1 MSGYRLA
8 VGYKLLSVISLALL
22 LGLLPIFLFSKP
34 ASGAGTLPSGF
45 AQTRFAEGLTA
56 PTAMDFAPDGRLF
69 VAEQGGTMQVV
80 DTDGTLQDPPFLDIS
95 SKVNAAG
102 ERGLLGVAFDP
113 DFDPTFA
120 TTDNNYVYVYYTTV
134 DTSVHNR
141 VSRFPATEDSNG
153 NLVAGTE
160 EPPIFELPPLS
171 ATNHNGGA
179 IHFGADGKLY
189 VAVGENAR
197 PSAAQSLSTTL
208 GKMLRIN
215 KDGTIPTDNPFNAYT
230 TGNNQAIWAAGLR
243 NPYSF
248 DVQPGTGRIF
258 INDVGQ
264 QTFEEINEGKA
275 GANYGWPVNEGPIRY
290 QAPKK
295 KKKGHHKKKRRHKRP
310 AAPFY
315 NSPLYSYPH
324 TAGNCAITGGAF
336 YNPQTNQFPT
346 DYIGDYFFAD
356 FCGGWIVRYDPAT
369 GQVAAFKSGSGEF
382 PVDLKVGS
390 EGDLF
395 FLARATGSVEKIA
408 YTPPAPTP

>member
-8 VGYKLLSVISLALL
+8 IGYKLLVVVSLALL

-34 ASGAGTLPSGF
+34 ASGADTLPPGF
-45 AQTRFAEGLTA
+45 TQTSFAGGNSNPLA
-56 PTAMDFAPDGRLF
+56 YPTAMDFAPGGKLF
-69 VAEQGGTMQVV
+69 VAEQAGTMQVV
-80 DTDGTLQDPPFLDIS
+80 DTDGTLQDPSFLDIS
-95 SKVNAAG
+95 SKVNAVG

-120 TTDNNYVYVYYTTV
+120 TADDNYVYVYYTTV

-141 VSRFPATEDSNG
+141 VSRYAASLDSG
-153 NLVAGTE
+153 NVVAGTE
-160 EPPIFELPPLS
+160 EIIFELPPLS

-179 IHFGADGKLY
+179 IHFGTDGKLY

-197 PSAAQSLSTTL
+197 PAEAQSLNSLL

-215 KDGTIPTDNPFNAYT
+215 KEPNSIPTDNPFDAYT
-230 TGNNQAIWAAGLR
+230 TGNNKAIWATGLR

-248 DVQPGTGRIF
+248 DVQPNTGRIF

-264 QTFEEINEGKA
+264 TTFEEINEGKA
-275 GANYGWPVNEGPIRY
+275 GANYGWPVYEGPIRY

-315 NSPLYSYPH
+315 NSPLYAYSH

-336 YNPQTNQFPT
+336 YNPQTSQFPA

-356 FCGGWIVRYDPAT
+356 FCGSWIARYDPAT
-369 GQVAAFKSGSGEF
+369 GQVSPFKSGSGGF
-382 PVDLKVGS
+382 PVDLKVS
-390 EGDLF
+390 EDGELY
-395 FLARATGSVEKIA
+395 FLARATGSVEKIS
-408 YTPPAPTP
+408 YAP